1 MLEKVCFCR
10 EEGGTIMGL
19 LFQAAIVCLL
29 LKICFIFSM
38 TGREREVLNYEKYYF
53 LF

>member
-1 MLEKVCFCR
+1 MLEKVCSCR

-29 LKICFIFSM
+29 LKICF
-38 TGREREVLNYEKYYF
+38 NF
-53 LF
+53 LDDGKGKRGFEL